1 MLNIIYA
8 GTPDVAVPPLDYLAN
23 SNKVRVVGVL
33 TREDAPVG
41 RKRVLTPSPVAQ
53 RAEELGLP
61 IVKANRWNDEAAAA
75 IAELN
80 ADAAAVVAYGALL
93 PLPAL
98 ESLRYGWVNLH
109 FSKLPAWRGAAPV
122 QRALMAGEQEIFS
135 TTFLLEEGL
144 DTGPTFEQESTPVA
158 ADDTAGTVL
167 MRLATSGGALL
178 ERTFER
184 LEAGEHGTAQVEDES
199 VSYASKM
206 SIADGRL
213 VTPEPGAWCE
223 LGENRFKIGGLAVA
237 DERLVASLTEA
248 NGGPLAP
255 GAVRLHA
262 KKVLVGTGTEPLQ
275 LLQVQPAGKKMM
287 DAPAWAR
294 GAGKDMAEGL
304 VVLA

>member
-1 MLNIIYA
+1 M
-8 GTPDVAVPPLDYLAN
+8 
-23 SNKVRVVGVL
+23 
-33 TREDAPVG
+33 
-41 RKRVLTPSPVAQ
+41 
-53 RAEELGLP
+53 
-61 IVKANRWNDEAAAA
+61 
-75 IAELN
+75 
-80 ADAAAVVAYGALL
+80 VAYGALL

-122 QRALMAGEQEIFS
+122 QRALIAGEQEIFS

-158 ADDTAGTVL
+158 ADDTAGSVL

-184 LEAGEHGTAQVEDES
+184 LEAGEHGTVQVEDES

-206 SIADGRL
+206 SITDGRL
-213 VTPEPGAWCE
+213 TWTEPAEQILARFRGVTPEPGAWCE
-223 LGENRFKIGGLAVA
+223 LGENRFKIGSLAVA
-237 DERLVASLTEA
+237 DERLVASLTET

-262 KKVLVGTGTEPLQ
+262 KKVLVGTGTEPLM